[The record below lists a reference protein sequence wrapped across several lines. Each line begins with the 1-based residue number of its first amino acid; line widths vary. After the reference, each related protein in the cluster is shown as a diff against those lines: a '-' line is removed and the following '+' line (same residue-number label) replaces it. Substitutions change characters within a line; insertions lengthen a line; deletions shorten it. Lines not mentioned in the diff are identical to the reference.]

1 MFIFIKKFFLIFFDH
16 TVWLQDPSS
25 ATQDW
30 TCAPCSG
37 STES

>member
-1 MFIFIKKFFLIFFDH
+1 MFIFILFIYFGH
-16 TVWLQDPSS
+16 TMWLQDFSS

-37 STES
+37 GIQP